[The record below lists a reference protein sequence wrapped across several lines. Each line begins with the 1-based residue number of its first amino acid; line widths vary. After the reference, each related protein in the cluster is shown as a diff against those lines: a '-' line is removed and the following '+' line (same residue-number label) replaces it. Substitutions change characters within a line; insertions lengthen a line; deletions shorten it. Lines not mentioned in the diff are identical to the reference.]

1 MIESVEQFALFVALL
16 FGLGFGWVLT
26 LIGLPGNW
34 LILGV
39 AVLYAWLTPDTVRW
53 DISLTLL
60 GVLLAVAIVGE
71 VIETAASAAGVR
83 KLGGSRRGALLAV
96 VGSVVGALT
105 ATGLVPIP
113 IVGTLI
119 GACGGALLGA
129 VMGETWKGRDM
140 DHVLRVGQAA
150 AWGRLVG
157 SFAKIVVASVMIAL
171 TIASAVLH

>member
-1 MIESVEQFALFVALL
+1 MIESVEQFLLFVALL

-26 LIGLPGNW
+26 LISLPGNW

-39 AVLYAWLTPDTVRW
+39 ATLYAWLTPDALRW
-53 DISLTLL
+53 NISLTLL
-60 GVLLAVAIVGE
+60 GVLLAVAIAGE
-71 VIETAASAAGVR
+71 VIETASSAAGVR

-96 VGSVVGALT
+96 VGSVVGALA
-105 ATGLVPIP
+105 ATVLIPIP

-157 SFAKIVVASVMIAL
+157 SLAKIVVASVMVAL